1 MQITARSDRDLTPE
15 GIIQKISDGS
25 GSKYSGAPS
34 NPSSSHSP
42 PPQVSSKPA
51 FTPTRSSGGSGGYN
65 PLAQARVAPKNDP
78 NVDEDGWGK
87 DAPPVT
93 RTQLEKVQ
101 SSYQQTKVNIRE
113 LSSQKPEVSRF
124 NGSHNDSADELSDVV
139 KGGYQPIGKVD
150 IEALRRQA
158 KETGGA
164 NEDRPTV
171 VKGSY
176 EPVGKVDIAAI
187 RARAQKPTDDSSSS
201 ISPTVTGAKTLSS
214 RRDEE
219 SLLGNRSMPFS
230 TSERLKSLPKP
241 RVSKRFGSSASTFT
255 GTVAPTPQGFDSG
268 SSKAPT
274 PPLGVGRTFAD
285 KGGKTPAQL
294 WAEKKAR
301 ERGVSGGQG
310 SEPAVSGGSGPS
322 ITSQASGSGEWKSGY
337 GGKSWAPVQTART
350 GQSSGSLDR
359 QNTGEE
365 DKHEDAPTSPVV
377 GVSAIRD
384 RFKNVPPIGA
394 GNVGSNRRAPSPPPL
409 DTSNKPNAS
418 RGVPIPI
425 LPGRPQAHLGQD
437 EDREEE
443 EREVPRLPSPPP
455 QPPRSPTPPTP
466 PTPPALD
473 TGSPIRIVKP
483 VGRGATQQVSHV
495 ADAREEQFSPPPAMP
510 TRSLAQAIPDE
521 VDLTEEPLG
530 HDPARAAGQA
540 VAAATFGHEAEGDAQ
555 PALHDGGS
563 RAVVQYDYEKNED
576 NEVDLVEGDYVT
588 NIDMVDEHW
597 WMGTNKH
604 GETGLFPSNYVEL
617 VEGERHA
624 AQHEPERQ
632 HDSHGHKAEGS
643 SEVEQAQGYTATAIY
658 DYEAAEDNELSFPED
673 AKITDVV
680 SPLADSRILAFCLS
694 SHLYLRLL
702 TLSCVCNQGFP
713 DDDWWSGTCGG
724 KSGLFPSAYV
734 RLDE

>member
-1 MQITARSDRDLTPE
+1 MHTHRLTYTKGYHVQITARSDRDLTPE
-15 GIIQKISDGS
+15 GVIQKVSDAS

-34 NPSSSHSP
+34 NSSISHGP
-42 PPQVSSKPA
+42 PPVSSKPA
-51 FTPTRSSGGSGGYN
+51 FTPTRSSGGAGGFN
-65 PLAQARVAPKNDP
+65 PLARARVAPKNDP

-101 SSYQQTKVNIRE
+101 SSYQPTKVNIRE
-113 LSSQKPEVSRF
+113 LSSQKPEPSRF
-124 NGSHNDSADELSDVV
+124 NGSRNDTADERSDVV

-158 KETGGA
+158 KETGNA
-164 NEDRPTV
+164 KEERPTV

-201 ISPTVTGAKTLSS
+201 ISPTATGTKTLSS
-214 RRDEE
+214 GRGEDR
-219 SLLGNRSMPFS
+219 SLGSRSAPFS
-230 TSERLKSLPKP
+230 TSERLTSLPKP
-241 RVSKRFGSSASTFT
+241 KVSNRFGSGASTFT

-301 ERGVSGGQG
+301 ERGISGGQE
-310 SEPAVSGGSGPS
+310 SEPAGSGGSAPP

-337 GGKSWAPVQTART
+337 GGKSWAPVQTTRT
-350 GQSSGSLDR
+350 GQSSGSPDR
-359 QNTGEE
+359 QNAGEE
-365 DKHEDAPTSPVV
+365 DQHEDAPTSPIG

-394 GNVGSNRRAPSPPPL
+394 ANVGSNRRAPSPPPL

-418 RGVPIPI
+418 RGIPLPI
-425 LPGRPQAHLGQD
+425 LPGRPQAHHVQD
-437 EDREEE
+437 EEREEE
-443 EREVPRLPSPPP
+443 EREVTRLPSPPP

-466 PTPPALD
+466 PALD
-473 TGSPIRIVKP
+473 TGSPVRIAKP
-483 VGRGATQQVSHV
+483 VGRGAIQQVPQV
-495 ADAREEQFSPPPAMP
+495 ADAREEQLSPPPAMP
-510 TRSLAQAIPDE
+510 TRSLAQAVPDE
-521 VDLTEEPLG
+521 DDLTEEPPG

-540 VAAATFGHEAEGDAQ
+540 AAAAKFGHEAEADAP
-555 PALHDGGS
+555 PASHSGGL

-604 GETGLFPSNYVEL
+604 GETGLFPSNYVEP
-617 VEGERHA
+617 VEEEQHS
-624 AQHEPERQ
+624 AQHEPEV
-632 HDSHGHKAEGS
+632 HHESHGHKAEES
-643 SEVEQAQGYTATAIY
+643 SEAGQTQAYTATAIY
-658 DYEAAEDNELSFPED
+658 DYEAAEDNELTFPED

-680 SPLADSRILAFCLS
+680 SLFEKLSDLIIL
-694 SHLYLRLL
+694 LL
-702 TLSCVCNQGFP
+702 LLFYI
-713 DDDWWSGTCGG
+713 CGC
-724 KSGLFPSAYV
+724 
-734 RLDE
+734 